1 MDMNYEEYPYEE
13 ELKLSADRD
22 LFDEFRFSTGV
33 EDSLYE
39 AEAGRIASENRTIS

>member
-22 LFDEFRFSTGV
+22 LFDKCCISCSADDAFY
-33 EDSLYE
+33 DIDLIP
-39 AEAGRIASENRTIS
+39 AEETENK